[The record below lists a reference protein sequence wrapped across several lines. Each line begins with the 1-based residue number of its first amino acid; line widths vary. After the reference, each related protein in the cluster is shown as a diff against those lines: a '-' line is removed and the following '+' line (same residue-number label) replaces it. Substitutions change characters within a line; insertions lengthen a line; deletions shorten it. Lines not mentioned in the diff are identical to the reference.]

1 MCIVAE
7 VDCSESGEEGFVRSG
22 DRVICEQVT
31 GKIKMNCSGSSP
43 CDDDVSQG
51 LVEGS
56 WFVTLIMAIL
66 SLVWEGRVMCW
77 WRWGRSKS
85 VGLRLVGLGDSGV
98 LTSFP
103 CLPDGLT

>member
-31 GKIKMNCSGSSP
+31 GKIKMNRSGSSP
-43 CDDDVSQG
+43 CDDDVSRG

-56 WFVTLIMAIL
+56 WFVNLIMAIL
-66 SLVWEGRVMCW
+66 SLVREWKSEMIMEAAAEGQR
-77 WRWGRSKS
+77 S
-85 VGLRLVGLGDSGV
+85 VGLGSVGSV
-98 LTSFP
+98 ACVS
-103 CLPDGLT
+103 

>member
-31 GKIKMNCSGSSP
+31 EKIKMNRSGSSP
-43 CDDDVSQG
+43 YDDDVSRG

-66 SLVWEGRVMCW
+66 SLVWEWKSEMLVEAAAEGQ
-77 WRWGRSKS
+77 RSVGFGS
-85 VGLRLVGLGDSGV
+85 VGLVACV
-98 LTSFP
+98 P
-103 CLPDGLT
+103 